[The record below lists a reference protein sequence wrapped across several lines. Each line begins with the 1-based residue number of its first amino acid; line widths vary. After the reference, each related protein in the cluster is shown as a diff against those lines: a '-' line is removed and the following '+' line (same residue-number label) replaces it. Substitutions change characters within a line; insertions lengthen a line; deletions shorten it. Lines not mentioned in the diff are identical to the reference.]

1 LTDHPQ
7 PFSRLLHLTAHAWR
21 LAVDRRLKESGLSMS
36 SWLAIAGVA
45 TASEPPTQKALAQL
59 LGLEEASVV
68 PLVDRLVKQ
77 QLLAR
82 VQPKEDRRKRLLVL
96 TEQGNEAFATVKT
109 QADALRAQLL
119 ADIDPAALAVTE
131 NVLQQLLERLGN
143 V

>member
-1 LTDHPQ
+1 
-7 PFSRLLHLTAHAWR
+7 
-21 LAVDRRLKESGLSMS
+21 MS
-36 SWLAIAGVA
+36 SWLAIASVA
-45 TASEPPTQKALAQL
+45 TATEPPTQKALAQL

-96 TEQGNEAFATVKT
+96 TEQGSVAFAEVKT

-119 ADIDPAALAVTE
+119 KDVEPAELAITE
-131 NVLQQLLERLGN
+131 KVLQQLLDRLGS

>member
-1 LTDHPQ
+1 MTDHPQ
-7 PFSRLLHLTAHAWR
+7 PFSRLLHLAAHAWR

-36 SWLAIAGVA
+36 SWLAIASVA
-45 TASEPPTQKALAQL
+45 TANEPPTQKALAQL

>member
-1 LTDHPQ
+1 MTDHPQ

-36 SWLAIAGVA
+36 SWLAIASVA

-77 QLLAR
+77 QLMAR

>member
-1 LTDHPQ
+1 LTDYPQ

-36 SWLAIAGVA
+36 SWMAIATVA
-45 TASEPPTQKALAQL
+45 TANEPPTQKALAQL

-82 VQPKEDRRKRLLVL
+82 IQPQEDRRKRLLML
-96 TEQGNEAFATVKT
+96 TEQGNVAFAEVKT
-109 QADALRAQLL
+109 QADTLRAQLL
-119 ADIDPAALAVTE
+119 ADIDPQALAVTE
-131 NVLQQLLERLGN
+131 HVLQQLLTRLGTL
-143 V
+143 

>member
-1 LTDHPQ
+1 MTDHPQ

-36 SWLAIAGVA
+36 SWLAIASVA
-45 TASEPPTQKALAQL
+45 TANEPPTQKALAQL

>member
-1 LTDHPQ
+1 
-7 PFSRLLHLTAHAWR
+7 
-21 LAVDRRLKESGLSMS
+21 MS
-36 SWLAIAGVA
+36 SWLAIASVA
-45 TASEPPTQKALAQL
+45 TASEPPPQKALAQL

-77 QLLAR
+77 QLLA

-96 TEQGNEAFATVKT
+96 TEQGGEAFTVKT

-131 NVLQQLLERLGN
+131 TCCSSCLNA
-143 V
+143 

>member
-1 LTDHPQ
+1 MTDHPQ

-36 SWLAIAGVA
+36 SWLAIASVA
-45 TASEPPTQKALAQL
+45 TANEPPTQKALAQL

-82 VQPKEDRRKRLLVL
+82 LQPKEDRRKRLLVL
-96 TEQGNEAFATVKT
+96 TEQGGEAFATVKT

>member
-1 LTDHPQ
+1 MTDHPQ

-36 SWLAIAGVA
+36 SWLAIASVA

-68 PLVDRLVKQ
+68 PLIDRLVKQ

-96 TEQGNEAFATVKT
+96 TEQGGEAFATVKT

>member
-1 LTDHPQ
+1 
-7 PFSRLLHLTAHAWR
+7 LHLTAHAWR

-36 SWLAIAGVA
+36 SWMAIGLI
-45 TASEPPTQKALAQL
+45 ASEPQPPTQKALAQL

-96 TEQGNEAFATVKT
+96 TEQGGEAFATVKT

>member
-1 LTDHPQ
+1 MTDHPQ

-36 SWLAIAGVA
+36 SWLAIASIA

-77 QLLAR
+77 QLLAG

-96 TEQGNEAFATVKT
+96 TEQGGEAFATVKT

>member
-1 LTDHPQ
+1 MSDYPQ
-7 PFSRLLHLTAHAWR
+7 TFSRLLHLTAHAWR

-36 SWLAIAGVA
+36 SWMAIATVA
-45 TASEPPTQKALAQL
+45 TATEPPTQKALAQL

-68 PLVDRLVKQ
+68 PLVDRLVRQ

-96 TEQGNEAFATVKT
+96 TEQGGVAFAEVKT

-119 ADIDPAALAVTE
+119 ADIDPEALAVTE
-131 NVLQQLLERLGN
+131 KVLQQLLTRLGTS
-143 V
+143 